1 MFEGKTVIAYSIGF
15 YYEAVKEAI
24 KRLFK
29 IDYLCDKK
37 WDDSDID
44 SYDGVPIIRRKELG
58 SLTDF
63 VLVIFTCNEPLKQEL
78 IKEFSGKG
86 YEYSFAMDLMGARN
100 VTGKEIKEEGQDG
113 VCKIG
118 TNTVY
123 YDETL
128 PDNVTIRFTGFN
140 GEVVI
145 GSNLATENLCLIL
158 GNTGKCKIGNNVR
171 LIGLTANVAGATFSI
186 GDDCLFAHDTEARTH
201 DSHFI
206 FDKTTHKRI
215 NYPKDVIIGPQVWV
229 AAGARLLPGAN
240 IGAGSIVGANA
251 VTSSHFGD
259 HVIIAGNPAKVI
271 RENII
276 WSKDNSQYA
285 NWDCFEQCISDDALK
300 Y

>member
-1 MFEGKTVIAYSIGF
+1 MFEGKIVIAYGIGF
-15 YYEAVKEAI
+15 YYEAVKEVVNSF
-24 KRLFK
+24 LK

-44 SYDGVPIIRRKELG
+44 SYDGIPIIKRKELETI
-58 SLTDF
+58 TDF
-63 VLVIFTCNEPLKQEL
+63 VMVAFTCNEPLKQEL
-78 IKEFSGKG
+78 IEEFGREN
-86 YEYSFAMDLMGARN
+86 YEYYFAMDLLGART
-100 VTGKEIKEEGQDG
+100 VTGKDIKAEGHSG
-113 VCKIG
+113 VCRVG

-128 PDNVTIRFTGFN
+128 PDNLFIRFSGIN
-140 GEVVI
+140 GEVTVGRSLSIEYAHLII
-145 GSNLATENLCLIL
+145 GNN
-158 GNTGKCKIGNNVR
+158 GKCIIGNNVR
-171 LIGLTANVAGATFSI
+171 LIGLNANIAGATLSI
-186 GDDCLFAHDTEARTH
+186 GDDCLFAHDTDIRTH

-215 NYPKDVIIGPQVWV
+215 NYPKDVIIGPQVWI
-229 AAGARLLPGAN
+229 AAGVRLLPGAN
-240 IGAGSIVGANA
+240 IGAGSVVGANA

-259 HVIIAGNPAKVI
+259 HVVVVGNPAKII

-285 NWDCFEQCISDDALK
+285 DWDCFEQCISDDALK